1 MKKVLIR
8 LVKLTANAI
17 LMMSAGFWIFFVL
30 LGLSSDGPVEWLKWM
45 TVSLYYGILFGL
57 PLIGFFLI
65 VLVDEED

>member
-1 MKKVLIR
+1 MKKILIR

-30 LGLSSDGPVEWLKWM
+30 LGLASDGPVEWLKWM